1 MHVDYNLCTC
11 QHAIDKQ
18 VGAHLDK
25 HGNKHLLQLNLI
37 HVAMH
42 RNNFNIVTVHG
53 HSFMVLLY
61 KVTNQ
66 LHTIVF
72 TTASGH
78 VAL

>member
-1 MHVDYNLCTC
+1 MYLSTC
-11 QHAIDKQ
+11 HQQ
-18 VGAHLDK
+18 TSGAHLDK

-37 HVAMH
+37 YVAMH
-42 RNNFNIVTVHG
+42 IGITFNIVTAHG
-53 HSFMVLLY
+53 HFFMVLLY